1 MHPSVGMTP
10 TGRKFE
16 QEGPWYRQRWPWLLM
31 LGPALVV
38 VAGVF
43 TGYLAYTRQDA
54 VVVGDY
60 YKKGKAI
67 NQELKRDKVAS
78 AMRLSLSARYDAP
91 AGLLRGELSSFG
103 RPLAAPFTIRL
114 AHSTLPAKDVLLQ
127 VKPDAQGR
135 FVLALPML
143 EQARWQVVAEGG
155 EGRWR
160 LASVWQWPAQP
171 SVEIDADREIV
182 K

>member
-1 MHPSVGMTP
+1 MHPSVSMRPPGS
-10 TGRKFE
+10 KLE
-16 QEGPWYRQRWPWLLM
+16 QEGPWYSQRWPWLLM

-67 NQELKRDKVAS
+67 NQELKRDRVAS
-78 AMRLSLSARYDAP
+78 TMRLSLAARYDAP
-91 AGLLRGELSSFG
+91 AGVLRGQLTSFG
-103 RPLAAPFTIRL
+103 KPLAAPFRISLT
-114 AHSTLPAKDVLLQ
+114 HSTLPHKDIALEVT
-127 VKPDAQGR
+127 PDAQGR
-135 FVLALPML
+135 FTAPLARLD
-143 EQARWQVVAEGG
+143 QARWQVVAEGG
-155 EGRWR
+155 ERTWR
-160 LASVWQWPAQP
+160 LATAWQWPAQQD
-171 SVEIDADREIV
+171 VLIDADREIA